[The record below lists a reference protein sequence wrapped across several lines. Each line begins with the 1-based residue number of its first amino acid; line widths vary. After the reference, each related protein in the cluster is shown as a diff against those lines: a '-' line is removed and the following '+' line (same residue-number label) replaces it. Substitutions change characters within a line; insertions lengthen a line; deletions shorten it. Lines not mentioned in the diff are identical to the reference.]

1 MKRTAQAVWKGPGMK
16 GKGTQSTQSGAFKN
30 QPYSFKMRFENEDG
44 KMGTNPDEL
53 IAAASASCYA
63 MALSVGLEKAGFT
76 ADTLDTKAELT
87 LEQVDGGWGITRIDL
102 ILDAK
107 VPDIAEDKFDEI
119 AKGAKEGCPVS
130 QVLNCDIT
138 LKYTLN

>member
-16 GKGTQSTQSGAFKN
+16 GKGTLSTQSGAFKN